1 MSNKVNAEDNFFEV
15 PEENT
20 ELEKPTFSDEL
31 IAEEPSRSSP
41 QWQEYLMG
49 LFDHGEVI
57 EINGKQCPTANALE
71 RLTRALIG
79 NVLRQG
85 VVDIKYVST
94 PAPKVVVIYEIE
106 LDLYDWPGKT
116 TVVRDV
122 ASVWEANTDDL
133 FLGYQE
139 ETACTRAKGRC
150 FKTALGY
157 NGVSFEELTREKN
170 VAESVRKIKSLD
182 DKPTDGSFNEN
193 ENITERQSNFIFKV
207 CKELNVDIR
216 KYIKY
221 VQMETNGESIKNASI
236 ILDKDG
242 NEQLSGVTKKDASDY
257 FIKPFN
263 SYKQG
268 EKQVPKVILQKD

>member
-1 MSNKVNAEDNFFEV
+1 MSKKIQTEDSFFDI

-20 ELEKPTFSDEL
+20 ELVNAAFPDE
-31 IAEEPSRSSP
+31 IIQDEPSRSSVE
-41 QWQEYLMG
+41 WQEYLMG
-49 LFDHGEVI
+49 LFGPGEVI

-71 RLTRALIG
+71 RLTRALVG
-79 NVLRQG
+79 NVIRQG
-85 VVDIKYVST
+85 VVDIKYST
-94 PAPKVVVIYEIE
+94 VPAPKVVVIYEVE

-170 VAESVRKIKSLD
+170 VAESVRKIKALD
-182 DKPTDGSFNEN
+182 DKPTDGSFNEK
-193 ENITERQSNFIFKV
+193 ESITERQSNFIMKV
-207 CKELNVDIR
+207 SKELNIDIN
-216 KYIKY
+216 KYISFIRSEKDNNALKNINISKK
-221 VQMETNGESIKNASI
+221 EGEQAITGISKS
-236 ILDKDG
+236 
-242 NEQLSGVTKKDASDY
+242 EASDY
-257 FIKPFN
+257 FIKVFN
-263 SYKQG
+263 LYKQG
-268 EKQVPKVILQKD
+268 EKQVPEVVLQKD